1 MNNYLAFISYR
12 HTGRDSTIAG
22 VLRHGLESFHAGRRS
37 ALPRVRK
44 VFRDTDELPT
54 SADLGADIENALQGS
69 GWLIALCSEEY
80 VQSRWC
86 LSEIRSFIALG
97 RKDRILPVLVSGTP
111 ETAVPEEIRDL
122 TPAADLRNRKD
133 LKVAAADS
141 VPYLLAR
148 MSGEDPDQLLTCHR
162 RFRMALVAGSA
173 VVLAAAILGFAA
185 YATRTA
191 DVIADNNTKIETATG
206 EARVARDEAI
216 QERNNALL
224 NQAEYTALVCRNML
238 KDGDVDGAIRTA
250 LAGLPVDLH
259 GEDPVSQDLL
269 GVLQTAMC
277 IRRPAVTLMASVEL
291 PFRVTDCSWLLSSM
305 SECMTLN
312 GDGGITALN
321 MTDGTLAVPGSD
333 IAERVAQRVEKGTAT
348 GRHHVLH
355 VDASGDGV
363 SMVFWEPGLPVMLE
377 GGECTVNGEPFMAD
391 HVVGSDSQWFLC
403 WHGGETPV
411 AAVFSSA
418 GREAVTLLQCDAEIV
433 SAAFIDKKK
442 VAATDATGKLAV
454 YSTEDGSVLYMPETT
469 SRFVQYYYYS
479 DPKLYIVTAE
489 GGLCCADARNGEI
502 LWTAD
507 MPSPARSLDCDRR
520 GKKILVVCD
529 DGVRLCSLDDGSVI
543 QALPETEGAFLAQWD
558 INSSGTRFALIREDR
573 AELYEYRWEKDKNL
587 TLSITL
593 TNPEMPYGS
602 ILNYSVDGKYVYLI
616 QRGNISKWDAETGAL
631 LWVNK
636 SNWGD
641 ITGDLTDTR
650 SNVARDAFW
659 RQMYNGTGL
668 EKIDA
673 ETGNTLFSV
682 ADMAGSYFPM
692 PEESPDRTMGLIVTN
707 RYSHELVVLDTATGE
722 KLWRKDLYETE
733 RPGSYSASFTE
744 DSQQVWLMLNLRK
757 PDGFTSVWILRQYD
771 AKDGTLLQE
780 NRIEDRNDPLYE
792 QFNALPS
799 GFPKKDD
806 SIFVFCGEPAKVS
819 GSGIVGQESGA
830 LLLDAELILAMSG
843 QSTTYPKTAAAP
855 DGSSICIASGIKNY
869 PALLI
874 HPPATDELMERARR
888 RVGGEAQ

>member
-12 HTGRDSTIAG
+12 HTGRDSVIAG

-97 RKDRILPVLVSGTP
+97 RKDRILPVLVSGTL
-111 ETAVPEEIRDL
+111 ETAMPEEIRDMA
-122 TPAADLRNRKD
+122 PIADLRDRKD
-133 LKVAAADS
+133 LKDAAADS

-148 MSGEDPDQLLTCHR
+148 MGGEDPDVLLGRHR
-162 RFRMALVAGSA
+162 RFRMALVASGA
-173 VVLAAAILGFAA
+173 AVLAAAILGFAA

-191 DVIADNNTKIETATG
+191 DVIAENNTKIETATG
-206 EARVARDEAI
+206 EARAARDEAV

-238 KDGDVDGAIRTA
+238 KEDDVDGAIRTA
-250 LAGLPVDLH
+250 LAGLPEDLH
-259 GEDPVSQDLL
+259 GEEPVSPDLL

-277 IRRPAVTLMASVEL
+277 VRHPAVTLMRSVQL
-291 PFRVTDCSWLLSSM
+291 PFRVADCGWTFFDSSGL
-305 SECMTLN
+305 MTLS
-312 GDGGITALN
+312 GDGITALN
-321 MTDGTLAVPGSD
+321 PTDGTLAAPGSD
-333 IAERVAQRVEKGTAT
+333 IAKRIAERVEKGTAT
-348 GRHHVLH
+348 GRNHVIC
-355 VDASGDGV
+355 VDSQGDGV
-363 SMVFWEPGLPVMLE
+363 TLAFWEPGLPVMME
-377 GGECTVNGEPFMAD
+377 SGECTVGGEPFAAD
-391 HVVGSDSQWFLC
+391 HAVGSDDDLFLC
-403 WHGGETPV
+403 WRGGETPA

-418 GREAVTLLQCDAEIV
+418 GREAVTLLQCDTEIV

-442 VAATDATGKLAV
+442 VAAADTTGKLAV
-454 YSTEDGSVLYMPETT
+454 YSTADGSVLFTLETT
-469 SRFVQYYYYS
+469 CRFVRYYYYS

-489 GGLCCADARNGEI
+489 GVLCCADGTDGEI

-507 MPSPARSLDCDRR
+507 LPSPARSLDCERR
-520 GKKILVVCD
+520 GKKILAACD

-543 QALPETEGAFLAQWD
+543 QSLPETEGAFLAQWD
-558 INSSGTRFALIREDR
+558 VNSSGTRFAAIREDR
-573 AELYEYRWEKDKNL
+573 ADVYEYRWEEDQNL

-593 TNPEMPYGS
+593 TDPEMPYGS
-602 ILNYSVDGKYVYLI
+602 ILGYSGDGKYVYLI
-616 QRGNISKWDAETGAL
+616 RKGDIGKWDAETGTL

-641 ITGDLTDTR
+641 ITGDLTETR
-650 SNVARDAFW
+650 SNVAGDAFW

-673 ETGNTLFSV
+673 ETGETLFSV
-682 ADMAGSYFPM
+682 SDMAGSYFPM

-707 RYSHELVVLDTATGE
+707 RYSHEMVVLDTATGE

-733 RPGSYSASFTE
+733 RPGSWSASFTE
-744 DSQQVWLMLNLRK
+744 DSQQVWLLLKLRN
-757 PDGFTSVWILRQYD
+757 PDGFTSSWVLQRYG

-780 NRIEDRNDPLYE
+780 DRFSSRDDPLYTAFE
-792 QFNALPS
+792 NLPS
-799 GFPKKDD
+799 GFPKTTNNT
-806 SIFVFCGEPAKVS
+806 FVFCGEPANVS

-830 LLLDAELILAMSG
+830 LLLDGELILAKSG
-843 QSTTYPKTAAAP
+843 QGSTYPKAAAAP
-855 DGSSICIASGIKNY
+855 DGSSICIASSVKNY

-874 HPPATDELMERARR
+874 HPPETDELMERARR
-888 RVGGEAQ
+888 RVGGDAQ